1 MSKAFRKFTR
11 KKADV
16 SSNLYE
22 GVTITDAFNRFIRVK
37 EIEGLAPRTLNDH
50 RTFFRYLTDWLNG
63 DTLMS
68 DLSIDTVRDYIHF
81 MIHEKNLSNS
91 TINIRLRPLKTFL
104 RFCQKEGIIEKPI
117 AEHIKLLKVHDDKL
131 EAFTKK
137 EIQILL
143 KQPDMNSFAGFRDYV
158 MMCVLLET
166 GLHINELL
174 NMKQSHIDFST
185 FMIDVP
191 ASTAKTRKFRQV
203 PITRRIAHL
212 LAELIEEVRDFG
224 TEYIFV
230 SYEGNLL
237 DASSWRQKLKEYEK
251 KAGGLNKRVSPHTFR
266 HTFALLYIMNGGDP
280 FSLQRILGHST
291 MAMVRR
297 YVQLAPDDIRN
308 QHAKYSP
315 IDSLI

>member
-1 MSKAFRKFTR
+1 MSKVFRKFTR
-11 KKADV
+11 KKTDV

-50 RTFFRYLTDWLNG
+50 RTLFRYLKEWLNN
-63 DTLMS
+63 DILIS

-81 MIHEKNLSNS
+81 MLHEKNLSNS
-91 TINIRLRPLKTFL
+91 TVNIRLRPLKTFL
-104 RFCQKEGIIEKPI
+104 RFCHKEGIIKTDI
-117 AEHIKLLKVHDDKL
+117 GDQIKLLKVDDDKL

-137 EIQILL
+137 EIQLLL
-143 KQPDMNSFAGFRDYV
+143 KQPDTNSYAGFRDYV
-158 MMCVLLET
+158 MMCCLLET
-166 GLHINELL
+166 GLRINELL
-174 NMKQSHIDFST
+174 NMKQEHIDFKT
-185 FMIDVP
+185 FMIDIP
-191 ASTAKTRKFRQV
+191 ASTAKTRKYRQV
-203 PITRRIAHL
+203 PITRKVAHL
-212 LAELIEEVRDFG
+212 LEELIEEVTDFR
-224 TEYIFV
+224 TDYVFV
-230 SYEGNLL
+230 SYQGERL

-297 YVQLAPDDIRN
+297 YVQMAPDDIRS